1 MVGRMVHPAGPTG
14 RTDATDRTDGRTLP
28 PLVTVVGGYGT
39 GMTVRTSRVPE
50 RGETI
55 GDAVF
60 SAGPGGKASNQAV
73 GVARLGVR
81 AALVSAV
88 GGDTLGKEARPFWD
102 AEGVDHTH
110 VVTVPGAA
118 TMVGTI
124 LVEPDGENRI
134 IVAPGALDHL
144 TADHVRAAEPL
155 SAASDLVL
163 ISQEVPAV
171 VVVAAQ
177 QVAHEHGVRTQLN
190 PAPGRALPA
199 GCEHLV
205 DVLTPNASEARL
217 LAGLPPAEDADDDPD
232 DGRPGEA
239 AEDRREA
246 DHLLDCLRAVY
257 PTTTLVLT
265 RGRHGAVVD
274 AADGLAPSGADDR
287 SRRFAVPAPPNV
299 VPVDTTGAGDAFNA
313 ALAVALVQRRPL
325 PDAVT
330 FAVAAGAFAITRHEV
345 IPGLPR
351 PGDLTSYL
359 S

>member
-1 MVGRMVHPAGPTG
+1 MVLFMAEPT
-14 RTDATDRTDGRTLP
+14 AQQP

-88 GGDTLGKEARPFWD
+88 GGDTLGGDARPFWD
-102 AEGVDHTH
+102 DEHVDHTH

-134 IVAPGALDHL
+134 IVSPGALDHL
-144 TADHVRAAEPL
+144 TAQHVRDAA
-155 SAASDLVL
+155 ATITASDLVL
-163 ISQEVPAV
+163 ISQEVPEEIV
-171 VVVAAQ
+171 VEALRVAR
-177 QVAHEHGVRTQLN
+177 ENGVRTQLN

-199 GCEHLV
+199 GTEQLV

-217 LAGLPPAEDADDDPD
+217 LAGLPPADEQHPD
-232 DGRPGEA
+232 DSDTDDSEA
-239 AEDRREA
+239 DQREA
-246 DHLLDCLRAVY
+246 DHLLDALRAVY
-257 PTTTLVLT
+257 TRAVLVLT

-274 AADGLAPSGADDR
+274 DGSQ
-287 SRRFAVPAPPNV
+287 RFV
-299 VPVDTTGAGDAFNA
+299 VPSPAGVVAVDTTGAGDAFNA
-313 ALAVALVQRRPL
+313 ALAVGLVQGRPL
-325 PDAVT
+325 ADAVRLAT
-330 FAVAAGAFAITRHEV
+330 AAGAFAVTRHEV

-351 PGDLTSYL
+351 PDDLRPYL
-359 S
+359 R

>member
-1 MVGRMVHPAGPTG
+1 MPKSTQR
-14 RTDATDRTDGRTLP
+14 
-28 PLVTVVGGYGT
+28 PLVTVVGGYGV

-73 GVARLGVR
+73 GVARLGAR

-88 GGDTLGKEARPFWD
+88 GADALGADARPFWD
-102 AEGVDHTH
+102 AEHVDHAN
-110 VVTVPGAA
+110 VITVRDAA

-134 IVAPGALDHL
+134 IVSPGALDHL
-144 TADHVRAAEPL
+144 TAADVRAA
-155 SAASDLVL
+155 SSTVTASDLVL
-163 ISQEVPAV
+163 ISQEVPAEIV
-171 VVVAAQ
+171 LEALK
-177 QVAHEHGVRTQLN
+177 VAHENGVRTQLN

-199 GCEHLV
+199 GTEHLV

-217 LAGLPPAEDADDDPD
+217 LAGLPPADDHADAASDQ
-232 DGRPGEA
+232 
-239 AEDRREA
+239 REA
-246 DHLLDCLRAVY
+246 DRLLDALRAVY
-257 PTTTLVLT
+257 SGAVLVLT

-274 AADGLAPSGADDR
+274 DGSQ
-287 SRRFAVPAPPNV
+287 RFAVPAPTGV
-299 VPVDTTGAGDAFNA
+299 VAVDTTGAGDAFNA
-313 ALAVALVQRRPL
+313 ALAVGLVEGRPVA
-325 PDAVT
+325 DAVRLG
-330 FAVAAGAFAITRHEV
+330 VAAGAFAVTRHEV

-351 PGDLTSYL
+351 PDDLRPYL

>member
-1 MVGRMVHPAGPTG
+1 MADVTG
-14 RTDATDRTDGRTLP
+14 SSLP

-39 GMTVRTSRVPE
+39 GMTVRTARVPE

-88 GGDTLGKEARPFWD
+88 GGDTLGREARPFWD
-102 AEGVDHTH
+102 AEGVDHRQVT
-110 VVTVPGAA
+110 TVPGAA

-144 TADHVRAAEPL
+144 TGEHVRAAEPL
-155 SAASDLVL
+155 IAASDLVL
-163 ISQEVPAV
+163 VSQEVPTE
-171 VVVAAQ
+171 VVVAAL
-177 QVAHEHGVRTQLN
+177 QVARENGVRTQLN
-190 PAPGRALPA
+190 PAPGRPLPH
-199 GCEHLV
+199 GCEPLV

-217 LAGLPPAEDADDDPD
+217 LAGLPAA
-232 DGRPGEA
+232 DGRSGGSDRQEA
-239 AEDRREA
+239 E
-246 DHLLDCLRAVY
+246 HLLDALRAVY
-257 PTTTLVLT
+257 PTAVLVLT

-274 AADGLAPSGADDR
+274 SGDQ
-287 SRRFAVPAPPNV
+287 RFAVPAPTGV
-299 VPVDTTGAGDAFNA
+299 VAVDTTGAGDAFNA
-313 ALAVALVQRRPL
+313 ALAVALVQGRTL
-325 PDAVT
+325 PDAVA

-351 PGDLTSYL
+351 PGDLTVYL

>member
-1 MVGRMVHPAGPTG
+1 MVLSMTESAAQR
-14 RTDATDRTDGRTLP
+14 P

-88 GGDTLGKEARPFWD
+88 GADTLGADARPFWD
-102 AEGVDHTH
+102 AEHVDHAH
-110 VVTVPGAA
+110 VVTVPDAA

-134 IVAPGALDHL
+134 IVSPGALDHL
-144 TADHVRAAEPL
+144 TARHVRDATTTI
-155 SAASDLVL
+155 AASDLVL
-163 ISQEVPAV
+163 VSQEVPEAIV
-171 VVVAAQ
+171 VEALRVAR
-177 QVAHEHGVRTQLN
+177 ENGVRTQLN
-190 PAPGRALPA
+190 PAPGRALPV
-199 GCEHLV
+199 GTEDLV

-217 LAGLPPAEDADDDPD
+217 LAGLPPADEADTSDS
-232 DGRPGEA
+232 EA
-239 AEDRREA
+239 DQREA
-246 DHLLDCLRAVY
+246 DHLLDALRAVY
-257 PTTTLVLT
+257 ARAVLVLT

-274 AADGLAPSGADDR
+274 DGGRRFVVPAPSG
-287 SRRFAVPAPPNV
+287 V
-299 VPVDTTGAGDAFNA
+299 VAVDTTGAGDAFNA
-313 ALAVALVQRRPL
+313 ALAVGLVQARPL
-325 PDAVT
+325 ADAVRLAT
-330 FAVAAGAFAITRHEV
+330 AAGAFAVTRHEV

-351 PGDLTSYL
+351 PDDLRPHL

>member
-1 MVGRMVHPAGPTG
+1 MVLSMSEPGAQ
-14 RTDATDRTDGRTLP
+14 P
-28 PLVTVVGGYGT
+28 PLVTVVGGYGV

-88 GGDTLGKEARPFWD
+88 GADALGAGARPFWD
-102 AEGVDHTH
+102 AEHVDHAH
-110 VVTVPGAA
+110 VVTVQDAA

-134 IVAPGALDHL
+134 IVSPGALDHL
-144 TADHVRAAEPL
+144 TAAHVRASSGTVA
-155 SAASDLVL
+155 SSDLVL
-163 ISQEVPAV
+163 ISQEVPEEV
-171 VVVAAQ
+171 VVEALRVAREA
-177 QVAHEHGVRTQLN
+177 GVRTQLN

-199 GCEHLV
+199 GTEHLV

-217 LAGLPPAEDADDDPD
+217 LAGLAPTDENDDADTDQ
-232 DGRPGEA
+232 
-239 AEDRREA
+239 REA
-246 DHLLDCLRAVY
+246 DHLLDALRAVY
-257 PTTTLVLT
+257 SGAVLVLT

-274 AADGLAPSGADDR
+274 DGSP
-287 SRRFAVPAPPNV
+287 RFVVPAPPGV
-299 VPVDTTGAGDAFNA
+299 VAVDTTGAGDAFNA
-313 ALAVALVQRRPL
+313 ALAVGLVEGRPVA
-325 PDAVT
+325 DAVRL
-330 FAVAAGAFAITRHEV
+330 AVAAGAFAVTRHEV

-351 PGDLTSYL
+351 PDDLRPYL

>member
-1 MVGRMVHPAGPTG
+1 MVHPTGSTG
-14 RTDATDRTDGRTLP
+14 RTDPTARALP

-39 GMTVRTSRVPE
+39 GMTVRTARVPE

-81 AALVSAV
+81 AALISAV

-102 AEGVDHTH
+102 TEGVDHTH
-110 VVTVPGAA
+110 VVTVPGTA

-144 TADHVRAAEPL
+144 TAEHVSAAEPL
-155 SAASDLVL
+155 IAASDLVL
-163 ISQEVPAV
+163 ISQEVPAA
-171 VVVAAQ
+171 VVVAAL
-177 QVAHEHGVRTQLN
+177 QVAHANGVRTQLN
-190 PAPGRALPA
+190 PAPGRALPS

-217 LAGLPPAEDADDDPD
+217 LAGLPAADERDDAGARA
-232 DGRPGEA
+232 DGDA
-239 AEDRREA
+239 ADDRRES
-246 DHLLDCLRAVY
+246 DHLLDALRAVY
-257 PTTTLVLT
+257 PTATLVLT

-274 AADGLAPSGADDR
+274 AADGVTSGSEVRD
-287 SRRFAVPAPPNV
+287 RRFAVPAPTGV

-313 ALAVALVQRRPL
+313 ALAVALVQGRAL

-351 PGDLTSYL
+351 PGDLTVYL

>member
-1 MVGRMVHPAGPTG
+1 MVVHMVHPTGSAGRTHPTG
-14 RTDATDRTDGRTLP
+14 QALP

-39 GMTVRTSRVPE
+39 GMTVRTARVPE

-124 LVEPDGENRI
+124 LVELDGENRI

-144 TADHVRAAEPL
+144 TEQHVRAAAPL
-155 SAASDLVL
+155 IAASDLVL
-163 ISQEVPAV
+163 ISQEVPEA
-171 VVVAAQ
+171 VVVAAL
-177 QVAHEHGVRTQLN
+177 QVAHENGVRTQLN
-190 PAPGRALPA
+190 PAPGRALPP
-199 GCEHLV
+199 GCEQLV

-217 LAGLPPAEDADDDPD
+217 LAGLPPADGADDALAPVDDDPE
-232 DGRPGEA
+232 G
-239 AEDRREA
+239 DRREA

-274 AADGLAPSGADDR
+274 AADGPPTTSGSDALD
-287 SRRFAVPAPPNV
+287 RRFAVPAPTGV

-325 PDAVT
+325 RDAVT
-330 FAVAAGAFAITRHEV
+330 FAVAAGAFAITRPEV

-351 PGDLTSYL
+351 PGDLTVYL
-359 S
+359 R

>member
-1 MVGRMVHPAGPTG
+1 MPESPKR
-14 RTDATDRTDGRTLP
+14 
-28 PLVTVVGGYGT
+28 PLVTVVGGYGV

-73 GVARLGVR
+73 GVARLGAR

-88 GGDTLGKEARPFWD
+88 GDDTLGAGARPFWD
-102 AEGVDHTH
+102 DEAVDHAH
-110 VVTVPGAA
+110 VATVYGAA

-134 IVAPGALDHL
+134 IVSPGALSHL
-144 TADHVRAAEPL
+144 GAEHVRAA
-155 SAASDLVL
+155 ARTIATSDLVL
-163 ISQEVPAV
+163 ISQEVPEAV
-171 VVVAAQ
+171 VVEALKVAA
-177 QVAHEHGVRTQLN
+177 ENGVRTQLN

-199 GCEHLV
+199 GTEHLV

-217 LAGLPPAEDADDDPD
+217 LAGLAPVADQDGDAENDPQADQH
-232 DGRPGEA
+232 
-239 AEDRREA
+239 EA
-246 DHLLDCLRAVY
+246 DHLLDALRRVYTGAV
-257 PTTTLVLT
+257 LVLT

-274 AADGLAPSGADDR
+274 DGSQ
-287 SRRFAVPAPPNV
+287 RFAVPAPSAV
-299 VPVDTTGAGDAFNA
+299 VAVDTTGAGDAFNA
-313 ALAVALVQRRPL
+313 ALAVGLVEGRPVA
-325 PDAVT
+325 DAVR
-330 FAVAAGAFAITRHEV
+330 FGVAAGAFAVTRHEV

-351 PGDLTSYL
+351 PDDLRPYL